1 MGVRPPSGGSGER
14 DAVEFGIAALTP
26 LVEEAEIEFPA
37 GATEVVR
44 TLDDPKVPVDA
55 KGRSMKLSSAIEET
69 DKGRFDSQRELLN
82 ALHPVFE
89 ARREAVST
97 GWLASI
103 RNQLP
108 F

>member
-14 DAVEFGIAALTP
+14 EAVEFGIASLTP
-26 LVEEAEIEFPA
+26 LVEDAEIEFPA
-37 GATEVVR
+37 GATEVVQA
-44 TLDDPKVPVDA
+44 LGDPKVPVDA
-55 KGRSMKLSSAIEET
+55 KGRSMRLSSAIEET
-69 DKGRFDSQRELLN
+69 GHERFDSQRELLN

-89 ARREAVST
+89 SRREAVST